1 GVGEAM
7 IVAGVG
13 CRKGASAD
21 DIGAV
26 IADALARAGVA
37 PRALDLIAAPE
48 LKRGEPGLAAAA
60 AALGVPLV
68 LIAKADLEAA
78 GARAET
84 RSERVLALM
93 GLPCVAEAAA
103 RGGRRPHGS
112 ADRAADRD
120 RDRDL
125 RAGRQRGTIMSVH
138 FIGAGP
144 GAADL
149 ITVRGRDLLGQC
161 PVCLYA
167 GSIVPAELLEYCPA
181 GARLVD

>member
-1 GVGEAM
+1 M

-37 PRALDLIAAPE
+37 PEELNLIAAPE
-48 LKRGEPGLAAAA
+48 LKRGEHGLAAAA

-93 GLPCVAEAAA
+93 GISSVAEAAA
-103 RGGRRPHGS
+103 LAGGGPTARLILPRIAVGS
-112 ADRAADRD
+112 ATCALAVSEER
-120 RDRDL
+120 
-125 RAGRQRGTIMSVH
+125 S
-138 FIGAGP
+138 
-144 GAADL
+144 
-149 ITVRGRDLLGQC
+149 
-161 PVCLYA
+161 
-167 GSIVPAELLEYCPA
+167 
-181 GARLVD
+181 

>member
-1 GVGEAM
+1 M

-26 IADALARAGVA
+26 IADALARAGFA

-48 LKRGEPGLAAAA
+48 LKHCEQGIAAAA

-68 LIAKADLEAA
+68 LIPEADLAAA

-93 GLPCVAEAAA
+93 GIPCVAETAALAGGGPTA
-103 RGGRRPHGS
+103 R
-112 ADRAADRD
+112 
-120 RDRDL
+120 L
-125 RAGRQRGTIMSVH
+125 
-138 FIGAGP
+138 
-144 GAADL
+144 
-149 ITVRGRDLLGQC
+149 
-161 PVCLYA
+161 
-167 GSIVPAELLEYCPA
+167 IVPRIAIGTATCALAVSEE
-181 GARLVD
+181 RS